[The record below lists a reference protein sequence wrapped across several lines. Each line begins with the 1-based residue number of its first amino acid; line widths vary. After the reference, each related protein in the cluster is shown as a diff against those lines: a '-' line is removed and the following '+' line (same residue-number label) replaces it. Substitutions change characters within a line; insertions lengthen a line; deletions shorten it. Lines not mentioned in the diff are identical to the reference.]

1 MDRLIYTALSGA
13 SQTLYEQQIS
23 ANNLANVNT
32 NGFRADMAMATND
45 KVKGGGFDTRYMAQE
60 GASGVNDSTGVAE
73 KTERP
78 LDVAI
83 QGAGYIAV
91 QDKNGNE
98 VYTRNGNIQQDDQGQ
113 LAIDGNLVLGDN
125 GPIILPPNAIA
136 SFGSDGTLSVTPD
149 DGDVTATMDIDRLK
163 LVDIPVANLAK
174 NPEGMLITADGV
186 PAQRDENIKVSGGF
200 LEGSNVSAVSE
211 MMSSIA
217 MNAALW
223 ISKTGLSA
231 QDAEMSAIANNI
243 ANVNTTGFKRDRVM
257 FQDLFYQTQEA
268 PGAMLDQNNIM
279 PTGLQF
285 GSGVRIVGTQKTF
298 TEGNVETTDNA
309 MNVAIMGQGFLQVQK
324 ANGDI
329 AYTRDGNLQVNADG
343 VLTNSQGLPLQPEI
357 DVPAGAT
364 NVAFGEDGTVTA
376 ILPGDSDATELGQL
390 TLVNFA
396 NPAGLSAE
404 GDNLYLETAASG
416 QPTEGV
422 PGEDGLGTL
431 QDNAL
436 EGSNVDIVN
445 EMVAM
450 ITVQRA
456 YEMNAKMVSAADDML
471 QYISQTL

>member
-98 VYTRNGNIQQDDQGQ
+98 VYTRNGNIQQDEQGQ
-113 LAIDGNLVLGDN
+113 LTIDGNLVLGDN

-136 SFGSDGTLSVTPD
+136 SFGD

-163 LVDIPVANLAK
+163 LVDIPVADLAK
-174 NPEGMLITADGV
+174 NGEGMLITADGV

-217 MNAALW
+217 MNRQFEAQ
-223 ISKTGLSA
+223 IKMMKT
-231 QDAEMSAIANNI
+231 AE
-243 ANVNTTGFKRDRVM
+243 
-257 FQDLFYQTQEA
+257 
-268 PGAMLDQNNIM
+268 
-279 PTGLQF
+279 
-285 GSGVRIVGTQKTF
+285 
-298 TEGNVETTDNA
+298 
-309 MNVAIMGQGFLQVQK
+309 
-324 ANGDI
+324 DI
-329 AYTRDGNLQVNADG
+329 
-343 VLTNSQGLPLQPEI
+343 
-357 DVPAGAT
+357 
-364 NVAFGEDGTVTA
+364 
-376 ILPGDSDATELGQL
+376 SDAGNRLL
-390 TLVNFA
+390 R
-396 NPAGLSAE
+396 
-404 GDNLYLETAASG
+404 
-416 QPTEGV
+416 
-422 PGEDGLGTL
+422 
-431 QDNAL
+431 
-436 EGSNVDIVN
+436 GS
-445 EMVAM
+445 
-450 ITVQRA
+450 
-456 YEMNAKMVSAADDML
+456 
-471 QYISQTL
+471 

>member
-83 QGAGYIAV
+83 QGSGYIAV

-113 LAIDGNLVLGDN
+113 LTIDGNLVLGDN

-174 NPEGMLITADGV
+174 NPEGMLVTADGV

-200 LEGSNVSAVSE
+200 LEGRTSRRWRVCPTPEPPVRSADQDDE
-211 MMSSIA
+211 NRRRYQRRGQPLIA
-217 MNAALW
+217 RLV
-223 ISKTGLSA
+223 
-231 QDAEMSAIANNI
+231 IAHRRPDK
-243 ANVNTTGFKRDRVM
+243 A
-257 FQDLFYQTQEA
+257 
-268 PGAMLDQNNIM
+268 
-279 PTGLQF
+279 
-285 GSGVRIVGTQKTF
+285 F
-298 TEGNVETTDNA
+298 T
-309 MNVAIMGQGFLQVQK
+309 
-324 ANGDI
+324 
-329 AYTRDGNLQVNADG
+329 
-343 VLTNSQGLPLQPEI
+343 PH
-357 DVPAGAT
+357 PA
-364 NVAFGEDGTVTA
+364 
-376 ILPGDSDATELGQL
+376 
-390 TLVNFA
+390 
-396 NPAGLSAE
+396 
-404 GDNLYLETAASG
+404 TAA
-416 QPTEGV
+416 
-422 PGEDGLGTL
+422 
-431 QDNAL
+431 
-436 EGSNVDIVN
+436 
-445 EMVAM
+445 
-450 ITVQRA
+450 
-456 YEMNAKMVSAADDML
+456 KK
-471 QYISQTL
+471 